1 MAKVGP
7 SVTVEPGVVR
17 VLVEHKVVLRVL
29 KILEP
34 PKPEDAE
41 IANQIFKEGELVHY
55 YNLETGTRMGPW
67 SLTRQAE
74 DRFITPSSRKILEDT
89 YLAEQ
94 ATP

>member
-1 MAKVGP
+1 MEA
-7 SVTVEPGVVR
+7 SAEP
-17 VLVEHKVVLRVL
+17 KVVLRVL

-55 YNLETGTRMGPW
+55 YNVETGKRMGPW

-74 DRFITPSSRKILEDT
+74 DRFVTPNSRKILEDT
-89 YLAEQ
+89 YLAKQ
-94 ATP
+94 VAP

>member
-1 MAKVGP
+1 MCPGKALVRFEV
-7 SVTVEPGVVR
+7 SRVEASAEP
-17 VLVEHKVVLRVL
+17 KVVLRVL

-67 SLTRQAE
+67 SLTREAE
-74 DRFITPSSRKILEDT
+74 DRFVTPSSREILEDT